1 MRLAFFLQS
10 GFPKEESLED
20 FNVLIDK
27 FEGDAAALG
36 NVVYAN
42 EQPLVVCMYMPLTI
56 LCECV
61 DFFP

>member
-1 MRLAFFLQS
+1 MRLVFFFFFQS
-10 GFPKEESLED
+10 GFPKEEGLED

-42 EQPLVVCMYMPLTI
+42 RVLNNVFI
-56 LCECV
+56 
-61 DFFP
+61 DS

>member
-1 MRLAFFLQS
+1 MPQAHFEHVLMFFFLQY
-10 GFPKEESLED
+10 GFPKEEGLED

-42 EQPLVVCMYMPLTI
+42 SVLNNVFI
-56 LCECV
+56 
-61 DFFP
+61 DS